1 MTPRVTKSAKF
12 LRELEEMQEAINT
25 FQKRVEFIQSQG
37 VDVEQVNTA
46 ISDLSTNVDALIAS
60 KAPAGGITP
69 AEAQTI
75 VDGLTA
81 ISTKIKAA
89 ITPA

>member
-1 MTPRVTKSAKF
+1 MPPRKNKY
-12 LRELEEMQEAINT
+12 LRELEEIQEALNN
-25 FQKRVEFIQSQG
+25 FQKRVDFIQSQG
-37 VDVEQVNTA
+37 VDVEQVNA
-46 ISDLSTNVDALIAS
+46 ALSDLSINVDALIAS

-75 VDGLTA
+75 VDGLNA

-89 ITPA
+89 IPPA